1 MTPKFGQWVTCTARL
16 YRTSKADRRTGYK
29 DLKHIHRWEPIPIKN
44 EGLFIGTRTLYNG
57 EVEWAEDTGSVFSPK
72 SHFTAALVVPGP
84 RRKPILVPMDAVKI
98 KSTGFEVVEPCKQK
112 NCFDCDGNE
121 WKGRECIKCTGTI
134 TRPLTQDEINQKF
147 GEMYEHFI
155 NIECEVCPTNNS
167 GDGCIGDEC
176 AVYCLL
182 SVDGDPIRKVKP

>member
-16 YRTSKADRRTGYK
+16 YRASKADRRTGYK

-134 TRPLTQDEINQKF
+134 TRPLTQDERNRKF
-147 GEMYEHFI
+147 GEWYTLL
-155 NIECEVCPTNNS
+155 CKLLTDGNNALNVVETKRLVRLALE
-167 GDGCIGDEC
+167 I
-176 AVYCLL
+176 
-182 SVDGDPIRKVKP
+182 DGDPIRKVKP